1 MVTPILFDLDEVENQ
16 VFKTSSISNACFLKG

>member
-16 VFKTSSISNACFLKG
+16 VLRLQASQMLAF